1 MRRMITG
8 KDAEIFKNIAAD
20 GTKTVVSGDLDVGGF
35 ITQNGG
41 DPVGGGTKL
50 YKHYL
55 HDSSINYKF
64 ILITTNPEPIDF
76 SSIDVYSKL
85 NDYLM
90 SQNVIRFTDDSGN
103 NIQYESTTDSC
114 FYFIYSQGAAPSIS
128 LYDDWSLA
136 NTTDTVTEL

>member
-1 MRRMITG
+1 MRRMITT
-8 KDAEIFKNIAAD
+8 KQIEEIAK
-20 GTKTVVSGDLDVGGF
+20 SS
-35 ITQNGG
+35 
-41 DPVGGGTKL
+41 GTKL

-55 HDSSINYKF
+55 FDSSINYKF

-90 SQNVIRFTDDSGN
+90 SQNVIRFTDGSGN
-103 NIQYESTTDSC
+103 NIQYESDTDNC

-136 NTTDTVTEL
+136 STTDTVTAL